1 MTPKV
6 IFKTKH
12 TCKIMKLIFFSII
25 AFSMIGLIFP
35 SGIAE
40 VFIDEM
46 LEGQEREKQKGS
58 AHTFRKFPYGMGHE
72 QYNLLKK
79 IVKILTS

>member
-1 MTPKV
+1 
-6 IFKTKH
+6 
-12 TCKIMKLIFFSII
+12 
-25 AFSMIGLIFP
+25 MISDKELKEALDI
-35 SGIAE
+35 
-40 VFIDEM
+40 IDEM

-79 IVKILTS
+79 MVKILTS